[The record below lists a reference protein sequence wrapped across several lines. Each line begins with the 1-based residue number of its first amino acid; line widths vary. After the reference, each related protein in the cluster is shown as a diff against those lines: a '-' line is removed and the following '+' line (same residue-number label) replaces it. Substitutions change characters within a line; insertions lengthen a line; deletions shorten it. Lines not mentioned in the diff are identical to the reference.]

1 MTISVFTIKHWVYI
15 SLSCIEIVL
24 KIQTKILRGRQSVS
38 IQPFLPKIFLKNTS
52 LLFNS
57 KFIVNDKTW
66 LGIMK
71 IQSSSNTIS
80 VVKQVL
86 TFANSER
93 KTKLNQHSHCSLFAL
108 CIDIDISVCICLYV
122 YVHYWTAFHRSL
134 ICFIIKKRTL
144 STKEKR
150 ATKCSLEAECSRT
163 LWAIYL
169 YKSMWK
175 Q

>member
-1 MTISVFTIKHWVYI
+1 MRNLVHFTMRMSVFTIKHWVYI

-24 KIQTKILRGRQSVS
+24 KRQTKILRGRQNVS
-38 IQPFLPKIFLKNTS
+38 IQPFLPKNFFSNDTG

-86 TFANSER
+86 TFANSEH

-108 CIDIDISVCICLYV
+108 CIDIDISVCIYLYV

-144 STKEKR
+144 STK
-150 ATKCSLEAECSRT
+150 
-163 LWAIYL
+163 
-169 YKSMWK
+169 
-175 Q
+175 